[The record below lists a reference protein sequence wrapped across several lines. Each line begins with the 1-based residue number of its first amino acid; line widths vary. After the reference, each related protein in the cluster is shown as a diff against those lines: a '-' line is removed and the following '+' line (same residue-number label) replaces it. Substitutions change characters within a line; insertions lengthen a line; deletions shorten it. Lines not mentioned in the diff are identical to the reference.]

1 MSSSED
7 SLTPPAS
14 ATLRRARPARLA
26 TLLGLSFAAVLIAA
40 LGIAAWV
47 GYAAGL
53 DQRDQ
58 QARATQSA
66 ELQHQFQLGIAD
78 LEAKRYSVAIDR
90 FRYVLERD
98 AQFPGAAERLLQ
110 AQAALDVPATAL
122 APTAAPVVTA
132 RGENPAEILALA
144 EQYAAVK
151 DWSGVIA
158 QIALLHTVD
167 PQYEIV
173 RSDALLFTALRER
186 GIARINGEAME
197 AGIFD
202 LDQAAAFSPLDET
215 ARSFRAWARLYL
227 AGKSYWGVNWAV
239 AADILGQLYILAP
252 NFKDTT
258 PLVYEARVNYAQQLA
273 LGGDACGAAE
283 QYALALQ
290 VSEDATVA
298 EALAAQQGLCAQATP
313 TPEPSPTP

>member
-132 RGENPAEILALA
+132 RGENPAEILAL
-144 EQYAAVK
+144 
-151 DWSGVIA
+151 
-158 QIALLHTVD
+158 LLHTVD